1 MRLYGR
7 ALADQVPTTTTGHQ
21 AREMFGQM
29 TEALSGAYSTLESYG
44 DTGALGA
51 IVPGASLLREA
62 IDGEAIAAARQY
74 LDSTHDMLQRYFHQM
89 PVSNEVLSDLQLQ
102 QLRTS
107 VSGTSTAVREIDQLF
122 ATTWLNELSD
132 SIVES
137 AGTVSAQ
144 IASTVA
150 KVGGSFIG
158 GMWWLIA
165 LGLGALVVWHKWGH
179 KVVT

>member
-7 ALADQVPTTTTGHQ
+7 ALADQIPTTTTGHQ

-29 TEALSGAYSTLESYG
+29 TEALAGAYSTLEAYG
-44 DTGALGA
+44 DTGVLGA
-51 IVPGASLLREA
+51 IAPGASFVRDV
-62 IDGEAIAAARQY
+62 IDGDAIAAARQY
-74 LDSTHDMLQRYFHQM
+74 LDSTNDMLQRYFPQM
-89 PVSNEVLSDLQLQ
+89 PESDEILSDLQLQ
-102 QLRTS
+102 QLRTA

-122 ATTWLNELSD
+122 STSWLNELSD

-150 KVGGSFIG
+150 KVGGSFVG
-158 GMWWLIA
+158 GLWWLIA